1 MKLKELGTLLRE
13 ERLKQGL
20 SLDHIKEKTKLSE
33 YVLQAIEN
41 GDAAK
46 LPVEVYA
53 KSFIKSYI
61 KELGLDSPEIIE
73 ELNELFPAAS
83 QEFSSVEFRSVMTPL
98 PSIVRSLKLILIV
111 FFVFSL
117 LGLGLWFGVSFVKD
131 RWQKNQDVEVS
142 GVQEKASGDEF
153 AFWEGQK
160 EKFGEPDIIE
170 NDPRPEP
177 KREGQS
183 SPTVQ
188 EKKEKKQTEKEV
200 SKPAKREKDVS
211 SSGAETAEKVTA
223 RQEEAGVA
231 QVPAQVPKE
240 SGAGPE
246 KTQVFKVTA
255 TDGECWVGAE
265 IDGSVLERYLY
276 PGQSTSFS
284 FGQKL
289 QLKVGNAT
297 VVQASLNGKPY
308 KIVGQGPVRVI
319 EILAEEQLGQ

>member
-1 MKLKELGTLLRE
+1 MVLKTPAIEQKILELIA
-13 ERLKQGL
+13 ERVDVTKKKIITGELESVTFTSVWIFSSANSGII
-20 SLDHIKEKTKLSE
+20 SLPRKPWKLSRP
-33 YVLQAIEN
+33 IRT
-41 GDAAK
+41 
-46 LPVEVYA
+46 
-53 KSFIKSYI
+53 
-61 KELGLDSPEIIE
+61 
-73 ELNELFPAAS
+73 
-83 QEFSSVEFRSVMTPL
+83 RSV
-98 PSIVRSLKLILIV
+98 V
-111 FFVFSL
+111 
-117 LGLGLWFGVSFVKD
+117 
-131 RWQKNQDVEVS
+131 
-142 GVQEKASGDEF
+142 
-153 AFWEGQK
+153 
-160 EKFGEPDIIE
+160 
-170 NDPRPEP
+170 
-177 KREGQS
+177 
-183 SPTVQ
+183 
-188 EKKEKKQTEKEV
+188 
-200 SKPAKREKDVS
+200 
-211 SSGAETAEKVTA
+211 
-223 RQEEAGVA
+223 